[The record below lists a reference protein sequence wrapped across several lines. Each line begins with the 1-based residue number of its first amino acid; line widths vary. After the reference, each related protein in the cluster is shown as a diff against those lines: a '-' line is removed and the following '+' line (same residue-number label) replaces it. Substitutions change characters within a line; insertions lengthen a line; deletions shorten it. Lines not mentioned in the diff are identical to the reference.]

1 MQLNIYITGQ
11 AGKKTLYELINNAE
25 LKHNTSLE
33 IGEFNTKLLDKLLTI
48 DILVYLIDATNPY
61 ISIEDL
67 SLLKLVSQK
76 IQNESD
82 KFFKLV
88 FCINKT
94 DQDYLQSCKKG
105 KNKKLNELQNL
116 IKKEIQIDQSY
127 VFTSL
132 LYTKLFHE
140 LKSNDFF
147 ETKEYTSEEQDEYLD
162 NVGIYFFGEAQMLSR
177 YPSDKKSSFSKKKT
191 DILKDI
197 TKYTTQKINTE
208 FGFMDILQFIEN
220 ADIEK
225 IIDYRQKYFLSL
237 DYNQELDN
245 IELLT
250 KYFKTMMDCLDERNV
265 EKTKLLKDHMY
276 ECILAYISKSEF
288 SEKVYDVIIS
298 FENDNYL
305 SFVSEKVKDFKEE
318 LRNFLIKNII
328 QNNTYTT
335 DLGLI
340 TELLEKLHK
349 YNYDKIDDIIDKYII
364 SNESL
369 KSHIANEQDII
380 NFCKILEDK
389 LDMTLLN
396 NIIYYLAIAKY
407 ESEKSIENL
416 LSIMNYLKNKNT
428 NNLPELERL
437 VNGIFVIIIQ
447 KSQNIKA
454 SAIKVTSNNY
464 ILEDFIV
471 DKLNKKES
479 DENDSVDESEDE
491 DTNSDCSSDN
501 NSDSAEEDNV
511 SSGSIKKSNKKQY

>member
-11 AGKKTLYELINNAE
+11 TGKKTLYELISNAE
-25 LKHNTSLE
+25 LKHNTNLE
-33 IGEFNTKLLDKLLTI
+33 IGEFNKTLLDKLLII
-48 DILVYLIDATNPY
+48 DILVYIIDATNPN
-61 ISIEDL
+61 INSEDINT
-67 SLLKLVSQK
+67 LKLLSQK

-94 DQDYLQSCKKG
+94 DQDYLHSCKKG

-116 IKKEIQIDQSY
+116 IKEEIQIDYSY
-127 VFTSL
+127 VFTSS

-162 NVGIYFFGEAQMLSR
+162 NVGIYFFGESKMLSR
-177 YPSDKKSSFSKKKT
+177 YPADKKSSFSKKKT
-191 DILKDI
+191 DILKEII
-197 TKYTTQKINTE
+197 TYTTQKINTE
-208 FGFMDILQFIEN
+208 FGFIDILQFIEN

-237 DYNQELDN
+237 NYEQELDN
-245 IELLT
+245 IQLLT
-250 KYFKTMMDCLDERNV
+250 KYFKNMMDCLDERNV
-265 EKTKLLKDHMY
+265 EKTKLLKEHMY
-276 ECILAYISKSEF
+276 NCIQSYISKSEF
-288 SEKVYDVIIS
+288 SEKVYDIIMS

-416 LSIMNYLKNKNT
+416 LSNMNYLKNKNT

-454 SAIKVTSNNY
+454 SSIKLVSNNY
-464 ILEDFIV
+464 ILEDFIL
-471 DKLNKKES
+471 DKLNKKELN
-479 DENDSVDESEDE
+479 DEERDDESESE
-491 DTNSDCSSDN
+491 DDDTDSEC
-501 NSDSAEEDNV
+501 NSDSNDDA
-511 SSGSIKKSNKKQY
+511 SIESNKKTNKKHY